1 MFRVFV
7 QRHNFFG
14 FQMVDIV
21 DILYMLCL
29 QLRLNPLTVIMET
42 LLENES

>member
-14 FQMVDIV
+14 FQMVDI
-21 DILYMLCL
+21 LYMLCP

-42 LLENES
+42 LLEKES